1 VVEHRRTLE
10 QGLRKQQRST
20 RISWQ
25 QYPLRER
32 GGGVKVDWFSHTR
45 ARTLGDPHITTLR
58 RHETP
63 TGRARM
69 TVFRSPQEFREVMD
83 RTFGLMSEDPEMGPR
98 LREADTPQ
106 RFEFTDLG
114 MVVNIRAGE
123 GDEPN
128 LAWEWSDQVSWEPRV
143 RMTMSSETANRYFQG
158 KENVAIAI
166 ARRRIK
172 AGGDVK
178 AALAIIPI
186 TKPLFA
192 RYREMIAADY
202 PHLEV

>member
-1 VVEHRRTLE
+1 
-10 QGLRKQQRST
+10 
-20 RISWQ
+20 
-25 QYPLRER
+25 
-32 GGGVKVDWFSHTR
+32 
-45 ARTLGDPHITTLR
+45 
-58 RHETP
+58 
-63 TGRARM
+63 M
-69 TVFRSPQEFREVMD
+69 TVFKSPQEFREVMD
-83 RTFGLMSEDPEMGPR
+83 RTFTLMSEDPEMGPR

-106 RFEFTDLG
+106 RFEFTDLD

-123 GDEPN
+123 PDEPN
-128 LAWEWSDQVSWEPRV
+128 LAWEWSDQVGWEPQV
-143 RMTMSSETANRYFQG
+143 RMAMSSETANRYFQG

-186 TKPLFA
+186 TKPLFT

-202 PHLEV
+202 PHLEL